1 MAKLLTKVWLAVM
14 VVITLLYA
22 FLLFERAV
30 VLIQDGQPV
39 ALVMGIAILLFPLL
53 ALATI
58 FFEIRFG
65 LRLAKLEKLF
75 IASGLETPEYELRPS
90 GRAQTESGGEIF
102 EAIKQKL
109 ETDETNFLLWYLL
122 ADSYDKLGD
131 RKRARES
138 ARKAISI
145 AKQAGAL

>member
-1 MAKLLTKVWLAVM
+1 M
-14 VVITLLYA
+14 VFITLLYA

-65 LRLAKLEKLF
+65 LRLAKLE
-75 IASGLETPEYELRPS
+75 
-90 GRAQTESGGEIF
+90 
-102 EAIKQKL
+102 
-109 ETDETNFLLWYLL
+109 
-122 ADSYDKLGD
+122 
-131 RKRARES
+131 
-138 ARKAISI
+138 
-145 AKQAGAL
+145 